1 MTSGAVERLPAMWL
15 VVLAALVAPR
25 VVFGAMWFF
34 GDRVDPAF
42 DTNVWPILGLIF
54 LPWASIL
61 YVLLWSPV
69 EGVMGYEW
77 VIVGVAAVVDVISW
91 ASRLAKAQNP
101 Y

>member
-1 MTSGAVERLPAMWL
+1 MTSEAVGRLPAMWL
-15 VVLAALVAPR
+15 VGLAALVAPR
-25 VVFGAMWFF
+25 VVFGLMWFF
-34 GDRVDPAF
+34 GERVDPAF

-77 VIVGVAAVVDVISW
+77 VIVGGAAAIDVISW
-91 ASRLAKAQNP
+91 ASRVAKAQSP